1 MPESQKPQSF
11 QVDLQPVGR
20 RVQMNTGAT
29 LLEAAQAAGV
39 ELVAVCGG
47 NASCGTCRVRLAN
60 GRLSRLSLVEE
71 AELSQNEILAGFRLA
86 CQAEP
91 LSDVRIDIPPESLTT
106 PQRLQIEGQ
115 GIDISLD
122 PPVISVDV
130 RIPPPDLYDLR
141 PDVSR
146 LRIALASKKHSAVN
160 IPLPVLEILPMQ
172 LRAQAWSVRLALRR
186 SSGRGPKTL
195 AGVLPGEGYLL
206 GLAVDIGTTKL
217 AAYLID
223 LSNGQ
228 TLAKKGAMNP
238 QISFGEDVISR
249 ISYANE
255 HAEGRETLQCR
266 LVESLNQL
274 ISELCAE
281 IGQSPQQV
289 VEVVA
294 VGNTAMHHLFSGLPV
309 QQLGHAPYV
318 PVIGD
323 ALEISANELGLDI
336 APGAMVYQ
344 PPNIAGYVGADH
356 ISMLLAMDVIHAS
369 HTTIALDI
377 GTNTEITLSIPGQA
391 PSGDHNRMLSCSCA
405 SGPAFEGAHIQAG
418 MRAAPGAIEC
428 VQICDGELHTH
439 TIGGLP
445 AVGICG
451 SGILDAVAQM
461 LSAGMLD
468 HRGVL
473 RPGSP
478 FVRTKNGRSEF
489 LLSAAEKTGSGQDL
503 VVSREDIQEIQL
515 AKGAI
520 RAGIE
525 ILLAE
530 AGLVNADIQQ
540 FIVAGAFGTY
550 LDLESAVRVGMFPPL
565 PRDRFQ
571 QVGNAAGMGARQL
584 LVSAAQR
591 RLAEEIAKEVEYIE
605 LTTHASFT
613 SQFIKALVFDV

>member
-1 MPESQKPQSF
+1 
-11 QVDLQPVGR
+11 VGR
-20 RVQMNTGAT
+20 RVQINKGAT

-71 AELSQNEILAGFRLA
+71 AELSRNEIQAGFRLA

-115 GIDISLD
+115 GIDILLD
-122 PPVISVDV
+122 LPVISVDV
-130 RIPPPDLYDLR
+130 RIPPPDLSDLR

-146 LRIALASKKHSAVN
+146 LRTALASKNHPAVN
-160 IPLPVLEILPMQ
+160 IPLSVLEILPEQ
-172 LRAQAWSVRLALRR
+172 LRAQAWSARLALRR

-195 AGVLPGEGYLL
+195 AAVLPGESKLL

-217 AAYLID
+217 AAYLVD
-223 LSNGQ
+223 LSSGE
-228 TLAKKGAMNP
+228 TLAKQGAMNP

-255 HAEGRETLQCR
+255 HTGGRETLQRR
-266 LVESLNQL
+266 LMESLNQL
-274 ISELCAE
+274 INELCAE
-281 IGQSPQQV
+281 VGQSPQQV

-309 QQLGHAPYV
+309 QQLGDAPYV

-323 ALEISANELGLDI
+323 ALEISAHELGLDI
-336 APGAMVYQ
+336 APGAMVYL

-369 HTTIALDI
+369 QPTIALDI
-377 GTNTEITLSIPGQA
+377 GTNTEITLSLPGKT

-418 MRAAPGAIEC
+418 MRAAPGAIER
-428 VQICDGELHTH
+428 VQISDGELRTH

-445 AVGICG
+445 PVGICG

-461 LSAGMLD
+461 LSARILD

-473 RPGSP
+473 RLGSP
-478 FVRTKNGRSEF
+478 FVRTKNGHNEF
-489 LLSAAEKTGSGQDL
+489 LLAAAEKTGSGQDL
-503 VVSREDIQEIQL
+503 VVNREDIQEIQL

-520 RAGIE
+520 RAGVE

-530 AGLVNADIQQ
+530 AGLVNADIQR

-550 LDLESAVRVGMFPPL
+550 LDLESAVRVGMFPSL

-584 LVSAAQR
+584 LVSVAQR
-591 RLAEEIAKEVEYIE
+591 RLAEEIAKQVEYIE

-613 SQFIKALVFDV
+613 NQFIKALVFEV